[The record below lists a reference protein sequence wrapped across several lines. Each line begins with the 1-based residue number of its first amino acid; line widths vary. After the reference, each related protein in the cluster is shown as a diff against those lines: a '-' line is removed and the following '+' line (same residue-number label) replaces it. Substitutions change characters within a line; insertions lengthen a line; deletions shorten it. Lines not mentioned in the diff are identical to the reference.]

1 MRRWVLFGVAIAA
14 ALAAGYVCA
23 SYAVSSGAAA
33 AAVPFEDTEPPSET
47 IPAPDPAP
55 PAPKPAP
62 KAAPK
67 PAPKPASHPATVHH
81 APVTTAP
88 SATYTPTRV
97 TPKAE
102 TVPHKQHKRHRAA
115 KHASIAPEPKA
126 QVKHANV
133 ERVRVVPTATVG
145 TEGSDGIGRALV
157 IAGIGFAALLFLL
170 VVTVPAT
177 GIRFTAPGRVVMDHQ
192 TDLVLAGVGTL
203 LLTVLLFA
211 VTGIGS

>member
-1 MRRWVLFGVAIAA
+1 MAIAA
-14 ALAAGYVCA
+14 ALAAGYVSA

-33 AAVPFEDTEPPSET
+33 AAVPFEDTEPPTET
-47 IPAPDPAP
+47 VPAPDPAP

-67 PAPKPASHPATVHH
+67 PAPKPAPHPATVDH
-81 APVTTAP
+81 APVATTP
-88 SATYTPTRV
+88 SATYTPSGV
-97 TPKAE
+97 TPKAK
-102 TVPHKQHKRHRAA
+102 TVRHKEHKRPRPA
-115 KHASIAPEPKA
+115 KHVSIAPKPQA

-133 ERVRVVPTATVG
+133 ERVGVVPSATVA
-145 TEGSDGIGRALV
+145 TEGSDGIGRAVV